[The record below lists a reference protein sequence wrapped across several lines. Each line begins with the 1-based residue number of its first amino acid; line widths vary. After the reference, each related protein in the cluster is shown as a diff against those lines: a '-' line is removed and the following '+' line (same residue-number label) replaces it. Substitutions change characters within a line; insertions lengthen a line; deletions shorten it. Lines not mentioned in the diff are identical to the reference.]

1 MSAAAVHYSTVDRV
15 ARIQLDDGKANALGH
30 AAIEALRAALAR
42 AEREAGAVLLLGREG
57 RFSGGFDL
65 AVMGAGIDAIRALVR
80 AGGEL
85 FLHCLELRVPV
96 VAGCAGHAIAGGALL
111 VLAADYRVGARGNFK
126 LGLSEVALGMS
137 LPLYAIELA
146 RLRLSKRHFAR
157 ATQQAELYA
166 PDAAQDAGYLD
177 RVVEPAE
184 LERAALAEAARLA
197 ALPQPAFA
205 ETKASM
211 HRELL
216 QQLHATLDAD
226 MARIQRGPSSARKGE
241 SR

>member
-96 VAGCAGHAIAGGALL
+96 VAGCAGHAVAGGALL

-157 ATQQAELYA
+157 AT
-166 PDAAQDAGYLD
+166 
-177 RVVEPAE
+177 
-184 LERAALAEAARLA
+184 
-197 ALPQPAFA
+197 
-205 ETKASM
+205 
-211 HRELL
+211 
-216 QQLHATLDAD
+216 
-226 MARIQRGPSSARKGE
+226 
-241 SR
+241 